1 MDFCNLNHIYA
12 KIKGDK
18 IMIHILVVEDD
29 EKLNQIICAYL
40 SKNNYLAK
48 GCKDPLE
55 AYDLLYAESFD
66 LIISDIMMPKVNG
79 FAFAKEIRQKNP
91 VIPILFTTAL
101 DDLPSKQK
109 GFSAGI
115 DDYMVK
121 PIDMDELVL
130 RVGALLR
137 RAHIKN
143 ENRLEIGDL
152 VLVRDE
158 MSAYVGGKEIS
169 ILPREF
175 NILYK
180 LLSHPKKIF
189 TRSELIDEYWGM
201 TNDTGLRT
209 VDVYIT
215 KLRKQFACCKSFEI
229 ITVHGFGYKAVLK

>member
-1 MDFCNLNHIYA
+1 
-12 KIKGDK
+12 
-18 IMIHILVVEDD
+18 MINILVVEDD
-29 EKLNQIICAYL
+29 ENLNRIICTYL
-40 SKNNYLAK
+40 ARNNYNAK
-48 GCKDPLE
+48 GCKNPAE
-55 AYDLLYAESFD
+55 AYDVMYSETYD
-66 LIISDIMMPKVNG
+66 LIISDIMMPKING
-79 FAFAKEIRQKNP
+79 FDFAKEIRQKNP
-91 VIPILFTTAL
+91 AVPILFITAL
-101 DDLPSKQK
+101 DDLSSKQK
-109 GFSAGI
+109 GFYAGI

-121 PIDMDELVL
+121 PVDMDEMIL

-137 RAHIKN
+137 RADIKN
-143 ENRLEIGDL
+143 ENRMEIGDL

-158 MSAYVGGKEIS
+158 MAAYVNGEEVR

-215 KLRKQFACCKSFEI
+215 KLRKAFADCRSFEI
-229 ITVHGFGYKAVLK
+229 VTVHGFGYKAVLK

>member
-1 MDFCNLNHIYA
+1 MV
-12 KIKGDK
+12 
-18 IMIHILVVEDD
+18 HILVVEDD
-29 EKLNQIICAYL
+29 EKLNQIICTYL
-40 SKNNYLAK
+40 VKNNYQAK
-48 GCKDPLE
+48 GCTNPVE
-55 AYDLLYAESFD
+55 AYDLLFSETYD

-79 FAFAKEIRQKNP
+79 FDFAKEIRRKNTA
-91 VIPILFTTAL
+91 IPILFITAL
-101 DDLPSKQK
+101 DDLSSKKK
-109 GFSAGI
+109 GFQAGV

-121 PIDMDELVL
+121 PIDMDEMLL

-137 RAHIKN
+137 RAQIKT

-158 MSAYVGGKEIS
+158 MTAYVDGEEVP

-175 NILYK
+175 QVLYK

-215 KLRKQFACCKSFEI
+215 KLRKEFAHCKSFEI
-229 ITVHGFGYKAVLK
+229 VTVHGFGYKAVLK

>member
-1 MDFCNLNHIYA
+1 
-12 KIKGDK
+12 
-18 IMIHILVVEDD
+18 MINILVVEDD
-29 EKLNQIICAYL
+29 QKLNQIICAYL
-40 SKNNYLAK
+40 TKKSYIAK
-48 GCKDPLE
+48 GCYNPVE
-55 AYDLLYAESFD
+55 AYDLLFSESYD
-66 LIISDIMMPKVNG
+66 LIISDVMMPKING
-79 FAFAKEIRQKNP
+79 FDFVKKIRETNP
-91 VIPILFTTAL
+91 TMPILFITAL
-101 DDLPSKQK
+101 DDFDSKQK
-109 GFSAGI
+109 GFLAGV

-121 PIDMDELVL
+121 PIDMNEMVL

-137 RAHIKN
+137 RAQIKN

-158 MSAYVGGKEIS
+158 MAAYVDGEEVP

-215 KLRKQFACCKSFEI
+215 KLRKEFADCKSFEI
-229 ITVHGFGYKAVLK
+229 VTVHGFGYKAVLK

>member
-1 MDFCNLNHIYA
+1 
-12 KIKGDK
+12 
-18 IMIHILVVEDD
+18 MINILVVEDD
-29 EKLNQIICAYL
+29 EKLNQIICMYL
-40 SKNNYLAK
+40 VRNNYQAK
-48 GCKDPLE
+48 GCRNPVE
-55 AYDLLYAESFD
+55 AYNMLYSEIYD
-66 LIISDIMMPKVNG
+66 LIISDIMMPEING
-79 FAFAKEIRQKNP
+79 FDFAKEIREKNP
-91 VIPILFTTAL
+91 MVPILFITAL
-101 DDLPSKQK
+101 DDLSSKQK
-109 GFSAGI
+109 GFNAGI

-121 PIDMDELVL
+121 PIDMDEMVL

-137 RAHIKN
+137 RSQVKN

-158 MSAYVGGKEIS
+158 MTAYVDGKEVS

-201 TNDTGLRT
+201 TNDRGLRT

-215 KLRKQFACCKSFEI
+215 KLRKEFSNCKSFEI
-229 ITVHGFGYKAVLK
+229 VTVHGFGYKAVLK

>member
-1 MDFCNLNHIYA
+1 MMN
-12 KIKGDK
+12 
-18 IMIHILVVEDD
+18 ILVVEDD
-29 EKLNQIICAYL
+29 EKLNQIICSYL
-40 SKNNYLAK
+40 ARNDYAAK
-48 GCKDPLE
+48 GCADPVE
-55 AYDLLYAESFD
+55 AYDLLYAGTYD

-79 FAFAKEIRQKNP
+79 FDFAKEIRQKNP
-91 VIPILFTTAL
+91 AIPILFITAL
-101 DDLPSKQK
+101 DDFASKQK
-109 GFSAGI
+109 GFYAGI

-121 PIDMDELVL
+121 PVDMDELIL

-158 MSAYVGGKEIS
+158 MSAYVDGEEVP
-169 ILPREF
+169 ILPKEF

-201 TNDTGLRT
+201 ANDTGLRT

-215 KLRKQFACCKSFEI
+215 KLRKEFVHCKSFEI
-229 ITVHGFGYKAVLK
+229 VTVHGFGYKAVLK